1 MDQSAEKVFIEGFKA
16 LSTKLQEKSAKL
28 SIWWRDDDLSFW
40 NARVGTFV
48 ERTAALDASVLVS
61 AIPEKLDYL
70 SWRSAKIPRGWR
82 IGQHGYSHEN
92 FAAPGAANS
101 EYPTDRVGDVVSYE
115 LEFGRNLL
123 SEVFEDAYCDV
134 FVPPWSQFGDT
145 HSLRLV
151 SLGFRGFSSYGI
163 NLKPALGDIRQR
175 NVVVDLTDWN
185 APGGYSFKSP
195 DAVFGAIRQ
204 AVVAA
209 LHLGDVDIV
218 VGVCTHHRTMDD
230 GAWAVCDALYRA
242 IAAADRIRW
251 TSIDET
257 FALESRGTRDADD

>member
-16 LSTKLQEKSAKL
+16 LSTKLQEKSARL
-28 SIWWRDDDLSFW
+28 GIWWRDDDLSFW

-115 LEFGRNLL
+115 LEFGQWAIKRTGQPEPLVR
-123 SEVFEDAYCDV
+123 EV
-134 FVPPWSQFGDT
+134 
-145 HSLRLV
+145 
-151 SLGFRGFSSYGI
+151 LGCASRWLDEVYEEVV
-163 NLKPALGDIRQR
+163 KRQPEALGI
-175 NVVVDLTDWN
+175 
-185 APGGYSFKSP
+185 SS
-195 DAVFGAIRQ
+195 
-204 AVVAA
+204 
-209 LHLGDVDIV
+209 
-218 VGVCTHHRTMDD
+218 DD
-230 GAWAVCDALYRA
+230 G
-242 IAAADRIRW
+242 
-251 TSIDET
+251 DEG
-257 FALESRGTRDADD
+257 AEPV